1 MNVVVGVGRIPADSA
16 AIRLAAREA
25 VSRGRLLLVVHAF
38 GGPADA
44 GYGPARR
51 IAERLVGE
59 AVAIAQ
65 RYTPGVRARG
75 QLVDGPPGR
84 VLLGQSRTAVLLV
97 VGEPAA
103 AVVTG
108 AWCPV
113 AVARTH
119 RPPSGP
125 VVAAVDGPAGSVPV
139 LRFAA
144 EAARRRGGALHVLH
158 VAEPGRAAAGSR
170 LLGEAIA
177 RVPEAAGALRR
188 VLTGSPVATVAAI
201 SRQSGLLVLAP
212 RDTAPGG
219 RIGTV
224 AAELLRLSA
233 CPVVL
238 VREAERQLSGS
249 PKRT

>member
-1 MNVVVGVGRIPADSA
+1 MHVVVGAGRLPADSA

-25 VSRGRLLLVVHAF
+25 VSRERMLLVVHAF
-38 GGPADA
+38 DGPADA

-51 IAERLVGE
+51 IAAHLVGE

-84 VLLGQSRTAVLLV
+84 VLLRQSRTAVVLV
-97 VGEPAA
+97 VGEPAS

-113 AVARTH
+113 MVARTH

-125 VVAAVDGPAGSVPV
+125 VVAAVDGSAAAAPV

-144 EAARRRGGALHVLH
+144 EAARRRDVALHTLH
-158 VAEPGRAAAGSR
+158 VAEPGRAAAGAR
-170 LLGEAIA
+170 VLGEALA
-177 RVPEAAGALRR
+177 LVPEAAGALRR
-188 VLTGSPVATVAAI
+188 VLTGSPVATLAAV

-219 RIGTV
+219 RVGTV
-224 AAELLRLSA
+224 AGELLRLSA
-233 CPVVL
+233 CPAVL
-238 VREAERQLSGS
+238 VREADRQLSGS

>member
-1 MNVVVGVGRIPADSA
+1 MHIVVGVGRIPSDSA

-25 VSRGRLLLVVHAF
+25 VSRGRVLLVVHAF
-38 GGPADA
+38 DGPADA

-51 IAERLVGE
+51 VAARLVDQ
-59 AVAIAQ
+59 AVATAQ

-84 VLLGQSRTAVLLV
+84 VLLRLSRTAVLLV
-97 VGEPAA
+97 VGEPQAE
-103 AVVTG
+103 VVTG

-125 VVAAVDGPAGSVPV
+125 VVAAVDGSPGSVPV

-144 EAARRRGGALHVLH
+144 EAAGRRNGALHVLH
-158 VAEPGRAAAGSR
+158 VSEPGRAAEGGRVLAEV
-170 LLGEAIA
+170 LA
-177 RVPEAAGALRR
+177 RVPEVTGALRR
-188 VLTGSPVATVAAI
+188 VLTGSPAATLIGASHQA
-201 SRQSGLLVLAP
+201 GLLVLGP

-219 RIGTV
+219 RLGTV
-224 AAELLRLSA
+224 AARVLRHSA
-233 CPVVL
+233 CPAVL
-238 VREAERQLSGS
+238 VRAPTGSFLEAR
-249 PKRT
+249 